1 MTIEAHA
8 LLLISALV
16 SNWSIG
22 IDGTRR
28 LMGIRKRILT
38 QHLLED
44 GQHASIQSID
54 RELGYCAG
62 QSLKWD
68 QFGEISGGKVPEE
81 GISQSDLL
89 MVRSVLV
96 SDGVPANTGVEP
108 KGNLHHHQRHIE
120 NRLVALLAQQ
130 IQLSHHPELRSDDQ
144 MCRVCRRSRRLR
156 LTRPRPQDGLEGDIL
171 ASAAITTVRNF
182 VTTLFETTVVI
193 VNENLNAPQS
203 SLRWPN
209 AIAFA
214 WRCSK
219 DAPSG

>member
-96 SDGVPANTGVEP
+96 SDGVPAQYRGRTQRQFASPSTTYREP
-108 KGNLHHHQRHIE
+108 VG
-120 NRLVALLAQQ
+120 
-130 IQLSHHPELRSDDQ
+130 
-144 MCRVCRRSRRLR
+144 
-156 LTRPRPQDGLEGDIL
+156 
-171 ASAAITTVRNF
+171 SAFGAANS
-182 VTTLFETTVVI
+182 
-193 VNENLNAPQS
+193 AKS
-203 SLRWPN
+203 
-209 AIAFA
+209 
-214 WRCSK
+214 
-219 DAPSG
+219 PS